1 MDYVN
6 EVMRMLSTSHSCF
19 HAVKNIEDR
28 LSGAGFIKLNEIG
41 PFNLLKGAKY
51 YVTRNSSSIIAF
63 KLPYDPQCFRV
74 AAVHTDSPSFKLKP
88 NPIVGFKNLAKL
100 NVEPYGGALYAP
112 WLDRPLSFAG
122 RAMVKSHGRIEQRL
136 IDVDED
142 LLVIP
147 SVAIHMNRDANDNA
161 HYNAAV
167 DMLPLLGEMS
177 DGLNVESLLKSK
189 ECIKENEELVGF
201 DFFLY
206 DRSQPKLVGANKEF
220 LLSPRLDD
228 LSSCY
233 SALLGFVEAENSG
246 DVDVFCAF
254 DNEEVGSL
262 TRQGANSTF
271 LKDVL
276 HRIAVALGKNDDE
289 FLPMIA
295 RGFML
300 SEDNAHA
307 NHPNHPE
314 YSDQTTD
321 VRLNG
326 GIVLKYNANQKY
338 TTDAFSA
345 SLVKYLCGK
354 IGSPIQEYTNRSDLR
369 GGSTLGNI
377 SNSEVSFISADIG
390 LPQLAMHSC
399 NETMGAHDIE
409 WNVALNRAYYSLPWR
424 IGDGYI
430 DFGE

>member
-1 MDYVN
+1 
-6 EVMRMLSTSHSCF
+6 
-19 HAVKNIEDR
+19 
-28 LSGAGFIKLNEIG
+28 
-41 PFNLLKGAKY
+41 
-51 YVTRNSSSIIAF
+51 
-63 KLPYDPQCFRV
+63 
-74 AAVHTDSPSFKLKP
+74 
-88 NPIVGFKNLAKL
+88 
-100 NVEPYGGALYAP
+100 
-112 WLDRPLSFAG
+112 
-122 RAMVKSHGRIEQRL
+122 
-136 IDVDED
+136 
-142 LLVIP
+142 
-147 SVAIHMNRDANDNA
+147 
-161 HYNAAV
+161 
-167 DMLPLLGEMS
+167 
-177 DGLNVESLLKSK
+177 
-189 ECIKENEELVGF
+189 
-201 DFFLY
+201 
-206 DRSQPKLVGANKEF
+206 
-220 LLSPRLDD
+220 
-228 LSSCY
+228 
-233 SALLGFVEAENSG
+233 
-246 DVDVFCAF
+246 
-254 DNEEVGSL
+254 
-262 TRQGANSTF
+262 
-271 LKDVL
+271 
-276 HRIAVALGKNDDE
+276 
-289 FLPMIA
+289 
-295 RGFML
+295 ML